1 MESMFFLLLQ
11 RGFLINVL
19 HHKAGDHE
27 SENGGGVR
35 HGSVDLRLGA
45 APFVIDEVF
54 ILKFR
59 FATLVTDFGAHA
71 SVSSARGAFPAIFQ
85 EFVAIDAYDFLF
97 REKFFAL
104 ELVAESASERASGNF
119 PEFGDL
125 DSRGIHLESGS
136 H

>member
-1 MESMFFLLLQ
+1 M
-11 RGFLINVL
+11 
-19 HHKAGDHE
+19 
-27 SENGGGVR
+27 
-35 HGSVDLRLGA
+35 
-45 APFVIDEVF
+45 IDEVF
-54 ILKFR
+54 ILEFR

-85 EFVAIDAYDFLF
+85 EFVAIDTHDFLF

-125 DSRGIHLESGS
+125 DSRGIHLEGGS
-136 H
+136 HRRKYGCFSFGRVIQQLHLVFEAVDGVDDVVECV